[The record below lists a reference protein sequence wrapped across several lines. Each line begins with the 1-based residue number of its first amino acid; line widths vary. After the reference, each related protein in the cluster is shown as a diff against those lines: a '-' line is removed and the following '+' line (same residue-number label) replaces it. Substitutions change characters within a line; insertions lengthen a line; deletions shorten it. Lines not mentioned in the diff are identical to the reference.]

1 MKIRNIIAAWLFV
14 FIVLLA
20 PLAQAQLSAEMQEKP
35 MTLEEMQEMK
45 KSELFP
51 KKKPNKNDKLENVVD
66 EEQDL
71 AIKIRQDAMRD
82 AARSYG
88 ARGGLSWRTAAIMEE
103 LKKSS
108 TALDKSFNF
117 RRLLIKAPSNL
128 FIEPPIISEALNNFI
143 VSPNGGEAAV
153 ADRIYQI
160 TSQARIVSTARNW
173 RQYLERDWKEVA
185 APPDILLPETP
196 KEREAWRRWVAEGWE
211 QGIKQADE
219 IFQSDLDLLT
229 ADFEGMIRYRR
240 LLAENKVSPPYA
252 TLVDRG
258 VSGVKAQTMVGS
270 RPMTITTQMRVGDR
284 AIRITSP
291 SSLQDTTEGADWTP
305 GVEAAP

>member
-1 MKIRNIIAAWLFV
+1 LKIRNCFVVIGLLFCFGV
-14 FIVLLA
+14 SQ
-20 PLAQAQLSAEMQEKP
+20 AQAQLSAGDQEKP
-35 MTLEEMQEMK
+35 MSLVEMQEMK
-45 KSELFP
+45 KTGFFD
-51 KKKPNKNDKLENVVD
+51 KKKPSGKDKLENIVD
-66 EEQDL
+66 EEKDL
-71 AIKIRQDAMRD
+71 ELKIRRDSMRD

-103 LKKSS
+103 LKKSGN
-108 TALDKSFNF
+108 AMDKSFNF

-160 TSQARIVSTARNW
+160 TSQARIVSTSRNW

-185 APPDILLPETP
+185 PPPDILLPEND

-211 QGIKQADE
+211 QGTKQADE
-219 IFQSDLDLLT
+219 IFQSDLDLLS

-252 TLVDRG
+252 TLIDRG

-270 RPMTITTQMRVGDR
+270 RPMSVTTQMRVGDR

-291 SSLQDTTEGADWTP
+291 SSLQDSTEGADWTP